1 MGKDVW
7 IVLDNP
13 FGEELSARL
22 MLQRNG
28 LRIHLDVELGVEK
41 EVAIERQ
48 QPVRGRLISL
58 AKGSNAHVIDPLNH
72 LCNQVFCPA
81 FSDNDDLLYK
91 DYDHLSLFSSK
102 TLGRYVLSITQD

>member
-1 MGKDVW
+1 MHGVW
-7 IVLDNP
+7 RTGHTFAGWRGV
-13 FGEELSARL
+13 SVQAARC
-22 MLQRNG
+22 
-28 LRIHLDVELGVEK
+28 
-41 EVAIERQ
+41 ERQ